1 MGPSSSRRIVGRDRG
16 FEPAQHAAA
25 ARFVIDP
32 TPPRPRRPIRAG
44 IVHADAG
51 AAPDAARRDV
61 HAAVFQPERRRYG
74 RIAAAQGFVDAQI
87 PAYLA
92 GPDDRRRGAARVGEH
107 GADQHAFG
115 RARAGGAEIEHP
127 VHAVNQVDVA
137 RAAVTVERL
146 DAGGPP
152 PAVSMSGAVA
162 RPVVGLVFGEHGREL
177 ATLVMTLDEFA
188 DQLARDM
195 KRGLIEEAAVEA
207 VGSGCGHRDIMYWP
221 VSQRWCA
228 ESVMVCS
235 ALRYQSAA
243 RQAVT

>member
-32 TPPRPRRPIRAG
+32 NTPRPRRPIWAG

-51 AAPDAARRDV
+51 AAPDAARREV
-61 HAAVFQPERRRYG
+61 HAAGFQPQRRRYG
-74 RIAAAQGFVDAQI
+74 RSAAAQGFVDAQI

-115 RARAGGAEIEHP
+115 RARAGGAEIELP
-127 VHAVNQVDVA
+127 VLAVYLVAVA
-137 RAAVTVERL
+137 RAAVTVARP

-152 PAVSMSGAVA
+152 P
-162 RPVVGLVFGEHGREL
+162 
-177 ATLVMTLDEFA
+177 
-188 DQLARDM
+188 
-195 KRGLIEEAAVEA
+195 
-207 VGSGCGHRDIMYWP
+207 P
-221 VSQRWCA
+221 VSLGGGPPA
-228 ESVMVCS
+228 SS
-235 ALRYQSAA
+235 
-243 RQAVT
+243 